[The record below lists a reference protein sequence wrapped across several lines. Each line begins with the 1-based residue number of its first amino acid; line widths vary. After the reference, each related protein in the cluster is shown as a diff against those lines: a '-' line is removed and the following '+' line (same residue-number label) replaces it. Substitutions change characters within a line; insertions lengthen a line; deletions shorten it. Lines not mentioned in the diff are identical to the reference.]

1 MNTWLRAQ
9 RAEMLKLKGTFGLWL
24 VLLMPLAVAILITLT
39 SGHPAPHTKTSP
51 DVIAAK
57 VWLGLG
63 DHMFFLWT
71 LLMAPLFVTL
81 QTAWL
86 AGLEDN
92 NQQWKYLLALPVPRG
107 THYLAKLTTM
117 VAMLL
122 CAYLLLLALVR
133 PAGWILMIVAPKAG
147 FAGLPPLSMLV
158 VPAAC
163 SLAASLLL
171 VALQTWLAL
180 RWHSFSVA
188 ISVGFVATIAG
199 FLLARSRYG
208 KFFPWS
214 MPAQPFMGHG
224 KDMMIAVSLGVIGGL
239 VVGVLGLYDFLRRD
253 SV

>member
-24 VLLMPLAVAILITLT
+24 VVLMPLAVAILITLT
-39 SGHPAPHTKTSP
+39 SGHPAPQAKTPSG
-51 DVIAAK
+51 VISAK
-57 VWLGLG
+57 VWLDLG

-71 LLMAPLFVTL
+71 MLMAPLFVTL

-92 NQQWKYLLALPVPRG
+92 NRQWKYLLALPLPRSN
-107 THYLAKLTTM
+107 HYLVKLTTM

-122 CAYLLLLALVR
+122 CAYLLLLALVG
-133 PAGWILMIVAPKAG
+133 PAGWILMIAAPKTG
-147 FAGLPPLSMLV
+147 FAGLPPLGMLF
-158 VPAAC
+158 VPAAS

-171 VALQTWLAL
+171 VALQSWIAL

-188 ISVGFVATIAG
+188 ISVGVVATIAG
-199 FLLARSRYG
+199 FLLANSKYG

-214 MPAQPFMGHG
+214 MPAQPFMRHG
-224 KDMMIAVSLGVIGGL
+224 NDMVFTTWLGVIGGL